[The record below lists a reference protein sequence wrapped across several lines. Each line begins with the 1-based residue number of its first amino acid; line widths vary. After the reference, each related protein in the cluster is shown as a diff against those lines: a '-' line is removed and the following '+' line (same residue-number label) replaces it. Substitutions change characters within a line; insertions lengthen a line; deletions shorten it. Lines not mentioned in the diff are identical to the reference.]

1 MRNFKVVRFRN
12 WSRLGKNM
20 LDGGQFVW
28 VRKKGRGKIV
38 TISLEKYEGKH

>member
-28 VRKKGRGKIV
+28 VRKKRERENSHHISRKI
-38 TISLEKYEGKH
+38 